1 MNGNMHKAGQRR
13 RGDADRR
20 RALLRE
26 PRGAARALGRAA
38 GAATLLLAI
47 AALDAGAGQSAA
59 TAADE
64 GTSPPTRILARQMQP
79 ATGVAYY
86 AYVKHRKPGESEL
99 APCPEIP
106 VGGSPA
112 AGEYLMQI
120 VLVPSEALLTNQ
132 PYFALPAHWGAI
144 RAGLTYVEKDGT
156 TKLQQRD
163 PMVEPVAGSL
173 SSWTLKV
180 GPDDNIWGR
189 DANDAHNFHSHALP
203 FLMPLATKV
212 GAAKDNDSKETQEV
226 ALLRAL
232 CGENGIKAVDQAN
245 VGAAQLYR
253 LHRLLEAK
261 DDQITA
267 LDALPWLRVFLDP
280 GADPAAEAPDLAG
293 LLALT
298 QNDGGF
304 VRSRYLQGKPSAAHA
319 LLFQAFRREAWAKLP
334 ASQRPE
340 APPQQRDLAAVALL
354 LLLAVLAGGA
364 TLWIHLADPAWAR
377 RFKAA
382 PRRKQRRDDADSA
395 LADLVWRPAPGQV
408 SPETRRLDA
417 LEGTVAQVAEQLGAL
432 SRRLDSADAAAA
444 QVREDA
450 KQWTETRTRID
461 GLKDETRGL
470 TDRTLR
476 NFRIL
481 GILQSQVQ
489 RLEAAVESLRA
500 ASPLPVAPPEPP
512 ANPEPRAAA
521 EHGGGLPAPA
531 AEQRRDGAVAAAA
544 AARMGLQARL
554 EALDLFAERGWDAL
568 WADLESA
575 QPHVF
580 LDQLVS
586 LYLPENLDERVHE
599 VIDEWLADSFDGRA
613 QLIRPRPGAPLNPAE
628 HRSIATVPRDRGAFN
643 VVSAL
648 VRAGVKYDGQV
659 VREAVVIRVA

>member
-13 RGDADRR
+13 RGDADHR

-47 AALDAGAGQSAA
+47 VGLDTGPVLAQHAPIAAGGD
-59 TAADE
+59 T
-64 GTSPPTRILARQMQP
+64 PPPSQTLARRMQP

-99 APCPEIP
+99 APCPAVP
-106 VGGSPA
+106 DGGSPA

-120 VLVPSEALLTNQ
+120 VLVPSEAQLINR

-144 RAGLTYVEKDGT
+144 RARLEYVQSGDT
-156 TKLQQRD
+156 TKLQQRN

-189 DANDAHNFHSHALP
+189 DDKDAHNFHSHALP
-203 FLMPLATKV
+203 FLMPLITQV
-212 GAAKDNDSKETQEV
+212 GAAGDGDSKEAQEA

-232 CGENGIKAVDQAN
+232 CGENGIKVVDNANLGAVA
-245 VGAAQLYR
+245 LYR
-253 LHRLLEAK
+253 LHRLLEA
-261 DDQITA
+261 DGDQITA

-280 GADPAAEAPDLAG
+280 GADPAAKPPDLAG

-298 QNDGGF
+298 QKDGGF
-304 VRSRYLQGKPSAAHA
+304 VRSRYLQEKPSAAHA
-319 LLFQAFRREAWAKLP
+319 LLFQAFRREAQAKLP
-334 ASQRPE
+334 ASQRPA

-377 RFKAA
+377 RFKAS

-470 TDRTLR
+470 TDRTLYA
-476 NFRIL
+476 FRT
-481 GILQSQVQ
+481 LQGQVQ

-500 ASPLPVAPPEPP
+500 ASLLPVAAPEPP
-512 ANPEPRAAA
+512 GDAEPRAAV
-521 EHGGGLPAPA
+521 EHGGGLPVPA

-544 AARMGLQARL
+544 ARTGLQARL
-554 EALDLFAERGWDAL
+554 EDLDLFAERGWDAL
-568 WADLESA
+568 WADFESA

-580 LDQLVS
+580 LDQLVG
-586 LYLPENLDERVHE
+586 LYLPENLRERVYE
-599 VIDEWLADSFDGRA
+599 VIDDWLAATFDGRA
-613 QLIRPRPGAPLNPAE
+613 HLIRPHPGAPLNPAE
-628 HRSIATVPRDRGAFN
+628 HRVIYSVPRDRGAFN